1 MFEYRLFVWE
11 CVGGPRKESFMIRI
25 SKVLLIVAT
34 MTLMVGCTAGLTT
47 VSQKP
52 PAKYETLGN
61 VEGSSSGSLLILST
75 AYNFIPVGLND
86 RAERAYKDALMKSPG
101 ATGLIDV
108 TYKEDWFWYI
118 LGTARNVTITGT
130 AIKEV
135 AE

>member
-1 MFEYRLFVWE
+1 MLRM
-11 CVGGPRKESFMIRI
+11 S
-25 SKVLLIVAT
+25 LIFLIIAT
-34 MTLMVGCTAGLTT
+34 TTLIVGCTAGLTT
-47 VSQKP
+47 ISPKP
-52 PAKYETLGN
+52 PAKYETLGP

-86 RAERAYKDALMKSPG
+86 RAERAYKDALMKCPG
-101 ATGLIDV
+101 ATALIDV
-108 TYKEDWFWYI
+108 TYQENWFWYV